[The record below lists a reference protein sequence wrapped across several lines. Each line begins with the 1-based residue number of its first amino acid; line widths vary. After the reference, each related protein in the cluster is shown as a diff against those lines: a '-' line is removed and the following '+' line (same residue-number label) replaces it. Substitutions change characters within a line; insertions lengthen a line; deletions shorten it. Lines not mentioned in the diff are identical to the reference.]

1 MARDNKQRSDRS
13 IGWFN
18 SLRSPK
24 WSINALQVAAIRYP
38 LCGSFTVI
46 SLCDYIQT
54 WIPNISCQHGVR
66 VTCHSSLFIEPCCT
80 NTMISFWRVNT
91 HLEHGLFG
99 SLRGNILCRPKCG
112 DVAFISGT
120 SRISVSLDYMLA
132 FIYLAYF
139 IMAFVARQPQNRDCG
154 RKLTSTF
161 ASKGRSPFPEDFAIR
176 ALFWAGGYYSEAYF
190 TNGEIDEEEKFH
202 EQASM
207 KLWRKER
214 SL

>member
-1 MARDNKQRSDRS
+1 MPARSQSHV
-13 IGWFN
+13 
-18 SLRSPK
+18 SL
-24 WSINALQVAAIRYP
+24 IAL
-38 LCGSFTVI
+38 
-46 SLCDYIQT
+46 
-54 WIPNISCQHGVR
+54 H
-66 VTCHSSLFIEPCCT
+66 
-80 NTMISFWRVNT
+80 
-91 HLEHGLFG
+91 
-99 SLRGNILCRPKCG
+99 
-112 DVAFISGT
+112 
-120 SRISVSLDYMLA
+120 RISVSLDYMLA